1 MKISLLQPHIRRG
14 EIAHNRAQIQTLIE
28 QAQGE
33 LLVLP
38 EYALTGSLAL
48 ETSPNPRAWAE
59 TCASEKAWL
68 TIPPGKF
75 LLLNSLVMFQDGLR
89 NCCELLPGKEYYCKL
104 YPDETEQKAGILPGA
119 HPKVFDLGGKRFSIL
134 ICFDLP
140 HIERIP
146 TTGLDFLLFIYHFTP
161 RNLERVL
168 GEAQEA
174 ARSRRLPVLVSS
186 LVSDQNN
193 GNSAFIRNGLT
204 ILLGEQP
211 GIMEVELE

>member
-1 MKISLLQPHIRRG
+1 MKISLLQPRIQRG

-38 EYALTGSLAL
+38 EYALTGSLTL
-48 ETSPNPRAWAE
+48 EASPNPRAWAE
-59 TCASEKAWL
+59 ACACEKAL
-68 TIPPGKF
+68 LNIPPGKF
-75 LLLNSLVMFQDGLR
+75 LLLNSLVSFPDGLR

-104 YPDETEQKAGILPGA
+104 YPDETEKKAGILPGA
-119 HPKVFDLGGKRFSIL
+119 QPKVFNLSGKRFSVV

-140 HIERIP
+140 HIEQIP
-146 TTGLDFLLFIYHFTP
+146 TSGLDFLLFIYHFTP
-161 RNLERVL
+161 QNLPRVL
-168 GEAQEA
+168 EEAREVV
-174 ARSRRLPVLVSS
+174 RSRRLPMLVSS

-193 GNSAFIRNGLT
+193 CNSAFLRKNLT
-204 ILLGEQP
+204 LLLGEQA

>member
-1 MKISLLQPHIRRG
+1 MKISLLQPHIQRG

-38 EYALTGSLAL
+38 EYALTGSLTL

-59 TCASEKAWL
+59 ACALEKAL
-68 TIPPGKF
+68 FNIPPGKF
-75 LLLNSLVMFQDGLR
+75 LLLNSLVSFPDGLR

-104 YPDETEQKAGILPGA
+104 YPDEAEQKASILPGA
-119 HPKVFDLGGKRFSIL
+119 QPKVFNLGGKRFSVL

-140 HIERIP
+140 NIKNIP
-146 TTGLDFLLFIYHFTP
+146 TDGLDFLLFIYHFTA

-168 GEAQEA
+168 GEAQQA

-204 ILLGEQP
+204 ILLGERA
-211 GIMEVELE
+211 GILEAAIE